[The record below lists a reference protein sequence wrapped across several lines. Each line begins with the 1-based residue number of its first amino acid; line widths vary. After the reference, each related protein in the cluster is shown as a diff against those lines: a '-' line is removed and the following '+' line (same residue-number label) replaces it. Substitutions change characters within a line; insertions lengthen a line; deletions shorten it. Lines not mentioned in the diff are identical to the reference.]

1 MKDSSVVSPTPALGV
16 GNSLLGLGDSS
27 AVEAILRVMAEAHG
41 LDISR
46 YEDAFLWKIL
56 DKRLV
61 ATGLQTI
68 AAYAGHLAG
77 DREEA
82 EKFAHA
88 LRINHSDFFRNPLTF
103 ALLEQVFLPGLVE
116 AKKKS
121 GGDEI
126 RVWSAGCA
134 AGQEAWSLAM
144 LLDELTGEAPSYR
157 IFATDLDG
165 PDLALA
171 RTGVYSVEGMGNV
184 RSRHLRGCFSRHGD
198 FYAIVPRLRAKVDF
212 SVHDL
217 LDGDSASPAA
227 SIYGAFDLIFCCN
240 LLFYYRPDARCQ
252 ILDKFC
258 RALSPGGY
266 FVTGEAERAIVSQ
279 QKRLSA
285 AFPPAAIFQKT
296 NFSHR

>member
-1 MKDSSVVSPTPALGV
+1 MKDSSTVSATPALGL
-16 GNSLLGLGDSS
+16 GNSLLDIGDSS
-27 AVEAILRVMAEAHG
+27 ATEAILRVMAEAHG

-46 YEDAFLWKIL
+46 YEETFLRKMIA
-56 DKRLV
+56 KRLA
-61 ATGLQTI
+61 ATGLTM

-82 EKFAHA
+82 EKFTHA

-103 ALLEQVFLPGLVE
+103 ALLEQVILPGLVE
-116 AKKKS
+116 AKRKS

-184 RSRHLRGCFSRHGD
+184 RSRHLRGCFSWHGD
-198 FYAIVPRLRAKVDF
+198 FYAVVPRLRARVDF

-217 LDGDSASPAA
+217 LDDDSASPVA
-227 SIYGAFDLIFCCN
+227 SIYGDFDLIFCCN
-240 LLFYYRPDARCQ
+240 LLFYYRPDARQ
-252 ILDKFC
+252 RILDKFC

-266 FVTGEAERAIVSQ
+266 FVTGEAERAIVSN
-279 QKRLSA
+279 QKRLYP
-285 AFPPAAIFQKT
+285 AFPLGAIFQKT
-296 NFSHR
+296 TFLHR